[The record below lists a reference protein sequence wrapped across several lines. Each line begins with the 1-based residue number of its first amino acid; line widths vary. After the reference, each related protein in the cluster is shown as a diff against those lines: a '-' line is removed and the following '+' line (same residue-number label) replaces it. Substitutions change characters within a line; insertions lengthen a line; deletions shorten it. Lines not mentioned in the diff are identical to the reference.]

1 MDLTKIISFH
11 PNLTIIPSATSA
23 YSDFDFLEGKWHVK
37 NRKLKERLAGC
48 TEWITFESEIHLRK
62 TLMGNIENYYA
73 IFEGVPFEGMAVR
86 LFDPQT
92 ELWTIYWIDSSI
104 PKMDT
109 HPVVGSFENK
119 VGEFFT
125 KDVFN
130 GEEILV
136 VYKWDATNADQPI
149 WSQAYSLD
157 EGKSWEW
164 NWEMVLSEIY

>member
-1 MDLTKIISFH
+1 MDLTKITSFH

-48 TEWITFESEIHLRK
+48 TEWVTFESEIHLRK

-73 IFEGVPFEGMAVR
+73 IFDGVPFEGMAVR

-92 ELWTIYWIDSSI
+92 KLWTIYWIDSSI

-109 HPVVGSFENK
+109 HPVEGSFENK

-130 GEEILV
+130 GKEILV
-136 VYKWDATNADQPI
+136 VYKWDATNAVHPI
-149 WSQAYSLD
+149 WSQAYSSD
-157 EGKSWEW
+157 EGLSWEW
-164 NWEMVLSEIY
+164 NWEMVLSKI

>member
-1 MDLTKIISFH
+1 MDLTKITSFY

-23 YSDFDFLEGKWHVK
+23 YSDFDFLEGKWHVQ

-48 TEWITFESEIHLRK
+48 TEWVTFESEIHLRK

-73 IFEGVPFEGMAVR
+73 LFGGVPFEGMAVR

-92 ELWTIYWIDSSI
+92 KLWTIYWIDSSI

-109 HPVVGSFENK
+109 HPVEGSFENK

-130 GEEILV
+130 GKVILV
-136 VYKWDATNADQPI
+136 VYKWDATNAVHPI
-149 WSQAYSLD
+149 WSQAYSSD
-157 EGKSWEW
+157 EGLSWEW
-164 NWEMVLSEIY
+164 NWEMVLSKI

>member
-1 MDLTKIISFH
+1 MDLTKITSFY
-11 PNLTIIPSATSA
+11 PNLTIVPSATSA
-23 YSDFDFLEGKWHVK
+23 YSDFDFLEGKWHVQ

-48 TEWITFESEIHLRK
+48 TEWVTFESEIHLRK

-73 IFEGVPFEGMAVR
+73 LFDGVPFEGMAVR

-92 ELWTIYWIDSSI
+92 KLWTIYWIDSSI

-130 GEEILV
+130 GKEILV
-136 VYKWDATNADQPI
+136 VYKWDAPNAVHPI
-149 WSQAYSLD
+149 WSQAYSSD
-157 EGKSWEW
+157 EGLSWEW
-164 NWEMVLSEIY
+164 NWEMVLSKI

>member
-62 TLMGNIENYYA
+62 TIMGNIENSYA
-73 IFEGVPFEGMAVR
+73 IFDGVPFEGMAVR

-164 NWEMVLSEIY
+164 NWEMVLSKI